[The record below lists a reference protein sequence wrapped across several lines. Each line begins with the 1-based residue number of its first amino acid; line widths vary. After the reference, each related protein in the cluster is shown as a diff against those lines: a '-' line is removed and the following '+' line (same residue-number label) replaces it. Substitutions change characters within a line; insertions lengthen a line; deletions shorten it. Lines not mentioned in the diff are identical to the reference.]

1 MSQTQEIQSI
11 LHNIQR
17 QYAPDK
23 RTEIFEVEVV
33 RENNNFVLKGKTTS
47 INAEK
52 TLKEKF
58 KNISVPLKID
68 VELLPS
74 KSLGEKNWG
83 IVYTSVATMRSA
95 PRFSSEMVTQALL
108 GMPLRILE
116 KDGDWYRVQTSDKY
130 IGWMKGS
137 VALFDRNGLNKYLTS
152 PRIIINSMAS
162 QSYDKADE
170 NSQPVSDIVLGNMFE
185 VLNSSDNFYYV
196 KYSDGRNAYIKKN
209 DALLLNEWHKKIS
222 KNGNDIVKTAYRFL
236 GLPYTW
242 GGTSSKGV
250 DCSGFTKSVY
260 LIHGIILE
268 RDASQQVK
276 YGKLIDDKGDFSNAQ
291 PGDLVFFGEKP
302 TDENPKER
310 IIHVG
315 IYIGNQRFIHS
326 LDYVKIGSFNPKDA
340 LYDAYNT
347 GRYLRTKR
355 VLGEKNGALNYD
367 IFENDFYKK

>member
-1 MSQTQEIQSI
+1 MSQTQEIQNI
-11 LHNIQR
+11 LKKIQH
-17 QYAPDK
+17 QYAPDR

-33 RENNNFVLKGKTTS
+33 RKNNNFLLKGKTS
-47 INAEK
+47 SAKAQKE
-52 TLKEKF
+52 LKEEF
-58 KNISVPLKID
+58 EIFSTPIKID
-68 VELLPS
+68 VKLLPS
-74 KSLGEKNWG
+74 ISLGDKNWG

-108 GMPLRILE
+108 GMPVRILE
-116 KDGDWYRVQTSDKY
+116 KEDDWYRVQTPDKY

-137 VALFDRNGLNKYLTS
+137 ISLMNKKDLNKYFDS
-152 PRIIINSMAS
+152 PKIIINSMSS
-162 QSYDKADE
+162 QSYEKADK

-185 VLNSSDNFYYV
+185 VLNANGSFFHV
-196 KYSDGRNAYIKKN
+196 KYADGRKAYIKKE
-209 DALLLNEWHKKIS
+209 DALMLNDWHKSIS
-222 KNGNDIVKTAYRFL
+222 KNGNDIVKIAYIFL

-250 DCSGFTKSVY
+250 DCSGFTKTVY
-260 LIHGIILE
+260 LMHGIILE

-276 YGKLIDDKGDFSNAQ
+276 YGKLIDDKGDFSNAK

-302 TDENPKER
+302 TADYPKER

-355 VLGEKNGALNYD
+355 ALGENGALNYD